1 MVKME
6 SSENID
12 ATTLSSGERQCCIL
26 CENHEG
32 QIDNED
38 QVTFYPLPDRE
49 NDKDRREIWLD
60 RIQQIKPDISIT
72 DKTRLCSLHFEDN
85 ICGKDS
91 IPTKV
96 FLEGK
101 EWQSIKIKEERVDEN
116 LNNTEVTSTVSNLSV
131 MSVTCITSHW

>member
-1 MVKME
+1 
-6 SSENID
+6 
-12 ATTLSSGERQCCIL
+12 
-26 CENHEG
+26 
-32 QIDNED
+32 
-38 QVTFYPLPDRE
+38 
-49 NDKDRREIWLD
+49 LD

-101 EWQSIKIKEERVDEN
+101 EWQSIKIKEEKVDEN